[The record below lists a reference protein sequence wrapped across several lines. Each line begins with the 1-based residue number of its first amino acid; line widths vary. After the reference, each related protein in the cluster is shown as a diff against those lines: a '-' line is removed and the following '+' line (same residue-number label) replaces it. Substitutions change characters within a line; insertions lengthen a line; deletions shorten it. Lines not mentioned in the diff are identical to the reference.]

1 MALFY
6 QRQAIISHHSVREED
21 KMKACAN
28 GALGAGT
35 DVYHENIFD
44 WRLGVSSPISVN
56 KKGEK
61 QSFSPFWKTKQES
74 SD

>member
-1 MALFY
+1 
-6 QRQAIISHHSVREED
+6 
-21 KMKACAN
+21 MKACAN

-56 KKGEK
+56 KKGREAK
-61 QSFSPFWKTKQES
+61 LLSLLENQAKIVGLERVEQLRTQGSLVAVSVA
-74 SD
+74 